1 MRTIALCLLL
11 VPLSASAGSE
21 IRRFSM
27 GGDIDIASAPHG
39 AVLRTMGG
47 DIRVDRA
54 NGRVVAKTM
63 GGSIQV
69 DRLAGSLEAG
79 TMGGDV
85 EVEVLDAAG
94 SIDVSSMGGS
104 IEVTLPKNFA
114 ADFEVELEQDPDRPS
129 RRIISDFP
137 LKIEESVRRRWF
149 RTVTVFT
156 ATGTNGAGRNR
167 VRIHTIGG
175 DITIRRK

>member
-47 DIRVDRA
+47 DIRLDSA
-54 NGRVVAKTM
+54 NGRVVARTM

-69 DRLAGSLEAG
+69 DRLAGSIEAG

-85 EVEVLDAAG
+85 ELEVLDGG
-94 SIDVSSMGGS
+94 SIDLSSMGGS

-114 ADFEVELEQDPDRPS
+114 ADFEVVLEQDSDGPPS
-129 RRIISDFP
+129 RIISDFP
-137 LKIEESVRRRWF
+137 LKIQESVRRR
-149 RTVTVFT
+149 
-156 ATGTNGAGRNR
+156 
-167 VRIHTIGG
+167 
-175 DITIRRK
+175 